1 MFQYS
6 YEHFNHIPVCS
17 LTGVQPHQHLGFNAG
32 HALPLSYRHTRL
44 INARLTSASR
54 RLDDLDAALA
64 SCSLPDWTGTAAEL
78 YRARLD
84 ELRKQSLALRDAL
97 NDTSRILWS
106 VGAA

>member
-1 MFQYS
+1 MNTSITYPFV
-6 YEHFNHIPVCS
+6 PS
-17 LTGVQPHQHLGFNAG
+17 LGYNPINTLASMPGMPCHCRTGIRVTQ
-32 HALPLSYRHTRL
+32 TL

-54 RLDDLDAALA
+54 RLDDLDAHAEICQLL
-64 SCSLPDWTGTAAEL
+64 CQIIRDMTAAL